1 MEIFQNF
8 LEAIKGLFK
17 STKSDDGSDRVVGI
31 DIGTSS
37 IKLVEIRKA
46 DGKAYL
52 ETYST
57 LALGS
62 YASTDVGAVTNLSD
76 EILTKALTEA
86 VTNGSVVTKNA
97 ALSIPSSA
105 SLVFIVEL
113 PGNVAEKDL
122 DAIVPVEARKYI
134 PIPITEVAL
143 NYWVLPN
150 HDASLD
156 TGVET
161 KQDKT
166 EVLVA
171 AIRNEALSKY
181 QSLAKAAG
189 LEADV
194 FEIEIFSEIRA
205 AFGHELSA
213 VLIVDMGASKT
224 KVAIVE
230 YGVVRNFHIINRGSF
245 DISSNIAKSL
255 TITFERAEDLKR
267 KVGIIGEGAD
277 KQASDIAKL
286 SVDYILSEIGNVI
299 QTFERKYNKP
309 VSKIILSGAGSLL
322 PGFRDLAAKT
332 FHIETISANPFE
344 KVTVPDFVVNVL
356 AETGPEF
363 SVALGVALRKL
374 G

>member
-1 MEIFQNF
+1 MSDELLTQAVTD
-8 LEAIKGLFK
+8 AIK
-17 STKSDDGSDRVVGI
+17 
-31 DIGTSS
+31 
-37 IKLVEIRKA
+37 E
-46 DGKAYL
+46 
-52 ETYST
+52 
-57 LALGS
+57 
-62 YASTDVGAVTNLSD
+62 
-76 EILTKALTEA
+76 
-86 VTNGSVVTKNA
+86 GSVVTKNA
-97 ALSIPSSA
+97 AFSIPSSA

-113 PGNVAEKDL
+113 PGTVSDKDL

-134 PIPITEVAL
+134 PVPITEVAL

-161 KQDKT
+161 KSDKT

-171 AIRNEALSKY
+171 AMHNETLSKY
-181 QSLAKAAG
+181 KALAKAAG

-213 VLIVDMGASKT
+213 VLIMDIGASKT
-224 KVAIVE
+224 KIAIVE
-230 YGVVRNFHIINRGSF
+230 YGVVRNFHIVNKGGF
-245 DISSNIAKSL
+245 DITNNMSKSL
-255 TITFERAEDLKR
+255 TMPFAKAEDLKR
-267 KVGIIGEGAD
+267 VVGIVGDGAN
-277 KQASDIAKL
+277 KAASDVASL
-286 SVDYILSEIGNVI
+286 AVDNILSEVSNVI
-299 QTFERKYNKP
+299 QNFERKYNKP

-332 FHIETISANPFE
+332 FRIETISANPFE
-344 KVTVPDFVVNVL
+344 KVTVPEFVQNVL

>member
-1 MEIFQNF
+1 MDIFKN
-8 LEAIKGLFK
+8 LVEALKGLFK
-17 STKSDDGSDRVVGI
+17 KGDSADGSDRVVGI
-31 DIGTSS
+31 DIGSSS
-37 IKLVEIRKA
+37 IKLVELRKK

-57 LALGS
+57 LALGP
-62 YASTDVGAVTNLSD
+62 YANLEVGAVTNLSD
-76 EILTKALTEA
+76 ELLAKALTDAIKEG
-86 VTNGSVVTKNA
+86 TVVTKNA

-113 PGNVAEKDL
+113 PGNVSEKDL

-134 PIPITEVAL
+134 PVPISEVAL
-143 NYWVLPN
+143 NYWVLPD
-150 HDASLD
+150 HDSSLD

-171 AIRNEALSKY
+171 AMHNEALSKY

-189 LEADV
+189 LEADT

-213 VLIVDMGASKT
+213 VLIMDVGASKT
-224 KVAIVE
+224 KIALVE

-245 DISSNIAKSL
+245 DITSNVSKSL
-255 TITFERAEDLKR
+255 TMPFQKAEDLKR
-267 KVGIIGEGAD
+267 SFGITGDGVN
-277 KQASDIAKL
+277 KSMSDVAKL
-286 SVDYILSEIGNVI
+286 SVDYILSETSNVI

-322 PGFRDLAAKT
+322 PGFRDLAANT

-344 KVTVPDFVVNVL
+344 KVTVPEFVVNVL

-363 SVALGVALRKL
+363 SVAIGVALRKL

>member
-1 MEIFQNF
+1 MDILKN
-8 LEAIKGLFK
+8 LKEAFKGLFK
-17 STKSDDGSDRVVGI
+17 SNKQSDGSDRVVGI

-62 YASTDVGAVTNLSD
+62 YGQTDIGAVTNLSD

-97 ALSIPSSA
+97 AFSIPSSS

-113 PGNVAEKDL
+113 PGNVSEKDL
-122 DAIVPVEARKYI
+122 DAIIPVEARKYI
-134 PIPITEVAL
+134 PVPITEVAL

-156 TGVET
+156 SGTET

-171 AIRNEALSKY
+171 AMRNETLSKY
-181 QSLAKAAG
+181 QALAKAAG

-213 VLIVDMGASKT
+213 VLIMDIGASKT
-224 KVAIVE
+224 KIAIVE
-230 YGVVRNFHIINRGSF
+230 YGVVRNFHIVNRGSF
-245 DISSNIAKSL
+245 DITSNMSKSL
-255 TITFERAEDLKR
+255 TIPFARAEDLKR
-267 KVGIIGEGAD
+267 RVGIIGEGAD
-277 KQASDIAKL
+277 KAASDIAKL
-286 SVDYILSEIGNVI
+286 SVDYILSEASNVI

-332 FHIETISANPFE
+332 FKIETISANPFE
-344 KVTVPDFVVNVL
+344 KVTVPDFVVSVL

>member
-1 MEIFQNF
+1 MDTLNK
-8 LEAIKGLFK
+8 LLNTLKGLMK
-17 STKSDDGSDRVVGI
+17 SGKDVPGANSVVGV

-37 IKLVEIRKA
+37 IKLVEISKK

-57 LALGS
+57 LALGP
-62 YASTDVGAVTNLSD
+62 YTKADVGAITNLSD
-76 EILTKALTEA
+76 ELLTQA
-86 VTNGSVVTKNA
+86 VTDAIKEGSVVTKNA
-97 ALSIPSSA
+97 AFSIPSSA

-113 PGNVAEKDL
+113 PGNVSEKDL

-134 PIPITEVAL
+134 PVPITEVAL

-156 TGVET
+156 TGVEN
-161 KQDKT
+161 KSDKT

-171 AIRNEALSKY
+171 AMHNETLSKY
-181 QSLAKAAG
+181 KALAKAAG

-213 VLIVDMGASKT
+213 VLIMDVGASKT
-224 KVAIVE
+224 KIAIVE
-230 YGVVRNFHIINRGSF
+230 YGVVRNFHIVNKGGF
-245 DISSNIAKSL
+245 DITNNMSKSL
-255 TITFERAEDLKR
+255 TMPFAKAEDLKR
-267 KVGIIGEGAD
+267 TIGINGEGVN
-277 KQASDIAKL
+277 KNASDVARL
-286 SVDYILSEIGNVI
+286 AVDNIISEVSNVI
-299 QTFERKYNKP
+299 QNFERKYNKP

-332 FHIETISANPFE
+332 FRIETISANPFE
-344 KVTVPDFVVNVL
+344 KVTVPEFVQNVL

>member
-1 MEIFQNF
+1 M
-8 LEAIKGLFK
+8 KGMF
-17 STKSDDGSDRVVGI
+17 SGGQVTDGSDRVVGI

-37 IKLVEIRKA
+37 IKLVEVRKK
-46 DGKAYL
+46 DGKAFL

-57 LALGS
+57 LALGP
-62 YASTDVGAVTNLSD
+62 YTNADVGAVTNLSD
-76 EILTKALTEA
+76 EILTKAVIDALKEGT
-86 VTNGSVVTKNA
+86 VVTKNA
-97 ALSIPSSA
+97 AFSIPSSA
-105 SLVFIVEL
+105 SLVFIIEL
-113 PGNVAEKDL
+113 PGNVSESDL
-122 DAIVPVEARKYI
+122 ASIVPVEARKYI
-134 PIPITEVAL
+134 PVPITEVAL

-171 AIRNEALSKY
+171 AMHNETLSKY
-181 QSLAKAAG
+181 KAIAKAAG
-189 LEADV
+189 LEADI

-213 VLIVDMGASKT
+213 VLIMDIGASKT
-224 KVAIVE
+224 KIAIVE
-230 YGVVRNFHIINRGSF
+230 YGVVRNFHIVNKGSC
-245 DISSNIAKSL
+245 DITNNMARSL
-255 TITFERAEDLKR
+255 TIPFPKAEELKR
-267 KVGIIGEGAD
+267 TIGITGEGAN
-277 KQASDIAKL
+277 KNASDVAKL
-286 SVDYILSEIGNVI
+286 AVDNILTEASNVI
-299 QTFERKYNKP
+299 SNFERKYNKP

-322 PGFRDLAAKT
+322 PGFRDLAAQT
-332 FHIETISANPFE
+332 FKIETISANPFD
-344 KVTVPDFVVNVL
+344 KVTVPEFVANVL

>member
-1 MEIFQNF
+1 MDIFKNF
-8 LEAIKGLFK
+8 TQAMSGLFK
-17 STKSDDGSDRVVGI
+17 TGGSNADSDRVVGI

-37 IKLVEIRKA
+37 IKLVEIRKK

-62 YASTDVGAVTNLSD
+62 YAELPINSVTNLSD
-76 EILTKALTEA
+76 ELLGKALTNA
-86 VTNGSVVTKNA
+86 VTGGSVVTKNA

-105 SLVFIVEL
+105 SLVFIIEL
-113 PGNVAEKDL
+113 PGTVSESEL
-122 DAIVPVEARKYI
+122 SAIVPTEARKYI
-134 PIPITEVAL
+134 PVPINEVAL

-156 TGVET
+156 TGIET

-171 AIRNEALSKY
+171 AMHNDVLLKY
-181 QSLAKAAG
+181 QKLAQAAG
-189 LEADV
+189 LKCDV

-213 VLIVDMGASKT
+213 VLIMDIGASKT
-224 KVAIVE
+224 KIAIVE
-230 YGVVRNFHIINRGSF
+230 YGVVRNFHIVNRGSA
-245 DISSNIAKSL
+245 DITTNMSKSL
-255 TITFERAEDLKR
+255 SIPFERAEDLKR
-267 KVGIIGEGAD
+267 KVGLVGEGAD
-277 KQASDIAKL
+277 KNASDVAKL
-286 SVDYILSEIGNVI
+286 AVDYILTEASNVI
-299 QTFERKYNKP
+299 QNFEKKYNKP

-332 FHIETISANPFE
+332 FRIETITASPFD
-344 KVTVPDFVVNVL
+344 KVTVPDFVAGVL